1 MDIVLGPLLQVVL
14 IVLDLYVWVILTGVI
29 LSWLISFNVVN
40 SYNRVVHIVGD
51 VVYRLTEPLQ
61 APIRR
66 VLPSFSGLDLSP
78 MVLILGVI
86 FLQGVVKNILFS
98 LG

>member
-1 MDIVLGPLLQVVL
+1 MDIVLGPLLQVIL

-29 LSWLISFNVVN
+29 LSWLVAFNVVN
-40 SYNRVVHIVGD
+40 THNRFVNIVGD

-66 VLPSFSGLDLSP
+66 VLPNFSGLDLSP

-86 FLQGVVKNILFS
+86 FARGVVEKLLYN